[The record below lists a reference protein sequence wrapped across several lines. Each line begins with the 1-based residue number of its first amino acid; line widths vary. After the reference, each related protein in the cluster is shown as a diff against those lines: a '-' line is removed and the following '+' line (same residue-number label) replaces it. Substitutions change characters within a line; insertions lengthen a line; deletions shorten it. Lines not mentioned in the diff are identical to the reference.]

1 MLGAAAI
8 AAIFSGLG
16 LAQGAAGL
24 VALERFIDAPTITAP
39 DLPPISVLKPLHG
52 EEPALE
58 AALASF
64 LAQDYPDFQVVFGIQ
79 NPADPALAVVER
91 LRRRFPERDIALVV
105 DATQHGRN
113 RKVGNLINMQ
123 RAARHDTLVIADADI
138 HVAPDYL
145 RSLAAALAE
154 PGTGMVTTLYT
165 GLPVENT
172 LASRIGAMQISQVFL
187 PGVVLARALGRED
200 GLGAT
205 MALRRATLD
214 AAGGFAA
221 LADLIADDAAL
232 GARVRALGLHVRL
245 ARTVPATTVAESGFR
260 ALCRHELRW
269 ARVNRSIAP
278 LGFAASL
285 VQYPLAFA
293 LMALALAPAAG
304 WAASWLVFC
313 WFCRAAIMRG
323 VDRRLGLAPP
333 TPLGPAVLLL
343 RDLLSVA
350 AVVASFTG
358 NKVVWRG
365 EIVKVD
371 HASTLLL
378 TKT

>member
-1 MLGAAAI
+1 
-8 AAIFSGLG
+8 
-16 LAQGAAGL
+16 
-24 VALERFIDAPTITAP
+24 
-39 DLPPISVLKPLHG
+39 
-52 EEPALE
+52 
-58 AALASF
+58 
-64 LAQDYPDFQVVFGIQ
+64 
-79 NPADPALAVVER
+79 
-91 LRRRFPERDIALVV
+91 
-105 DATQHGRN
+105 
-113 RKVGNLINMQ
+113 
-123 RAARHDTLVIADADI
+123 
-138 HVAPDYL
+138 
-145 RSLAAALAE
+145 
-154 PGTGMVTTLYT
+154 
-165 GLPVENT
+165 
-172 LASRIGAMQISQVFL
+172 
-187 PGVVLARALGRED
+187 
-200 GLGAT
+200 
-205 MALRRATLD
+205 
-214 AAGGFAA
+214 
-221 LADLIADDAAL
+221 
-232 GARVRALGLHVRL
+232 
-245 ARTVPATTVAESGFR
+245 
-260 ALCRHELRW
+260 
-269 ARVNRSIAP
+269 
-278 LGFAASL
+278 L